1 MRWLHRATKPDV
13 VLYIIGSGTFQLIGA
28 AEYVL
33 THRDPSMVHILIVAD
48 KFWPVPP
55 LISSLW
61 DEVHLV
67 SVYGHRATSEVVV
80 RRRWTN
86 RVRHYR
92 LLRGIA
98 RAVRGRNILGL
109 VSSDNA
115 VTWVLA
121 HLNPVSDVTL
131 IDEGYSA
138 ISASRDRQSKLERQP
153 VRNICLRLRD
163 AAKVRLKEAVRL
175 DSPPRSA
182 VNYFSAFEPNVGIH
196 DRLERTEFLA
206 VVDLADSK
214 PAESGLAWII
224 GSAGALDAYMGVGR
238 YKRLVVKTST
248 ELRRMG
254 ADRIGYLASP
264 HEPVGQHSYL
274 NDLGSGSGL
283 DGPAIDYLVPS
294 DLSVPIE
301 LRLLTVTRPGT
312 AIAVMPYTSSLVSLA
327 CLYKDAGAIL
337 VSVVAVADEGLE
349 IASLGA
355 RLHEIAS
362 KVKSGIR
369 VVHE

>member
-163 AAKVRLKEAVRL
+163 AAFRCEL
-175 DSPPRSA
+175 
-182 VNYFSAFEPNVGIH
+182 
-196 DRLERTEFLA
+196 FL
-206 VVDLADSK
+206 
-214 PAESGLAWII
+214 
-224 GSAGALDAYMGVGR
+224 GV
-238 YKRLVVKTST
+238 
-248 ELRRMG
+248 
-254 ADRIGYLASP
+254 
-264 HEPVGQHSYL
+264 
-274 NDLGSGSGL
+274 
-283 DGPAIDYLVPS
+283 
-294 DLSVPIE
+294 
-301 LRLLTVTRPGT
+301 
-312 AIAVMPYTSSLVSLA
+312 
-327 CLYKDAGAIL
+327 
-337 VSVVAVADEGLE
+337 
-349 IASLGA
+349 
-355 RLHEIAS
+355 
-362 KVKSGIR
+362 
-369 VVHE
+369 